1 MIWGKRLIW
10 LMVIIELINARPSYD
25 IETGKTI
32 KELKN
37 GISYMDI
44 NGDNIKDLIVVG
56 DFVTPWGGNIYTAY
70 SFYQKTPEGK
80 LLYIPIEGEKGT
92 EAVVYTHSKIGGCN
106 VKKEI
111 TKIST
116 VRLINTES
124 GTYLVFAE
132 KNCKEDINKFISD
145 KCFVKVKVFRYDY
158 EDKMFRKYKSLD
170 VKRLFCDAEEVFG
183 DSKVLHEI
191 FYLLKGGN

>member
-111 TKIST
+111 T
-116 VRLINTES
+116 
-124 GTYLVFAE
+124 
-132 KNCKEDINKFISD
+132 
-145 KCFVKVKVFRYDY
+145 
-158 EDKMFRKYKSLD
+158 
-170 VKRLFCDAEEVFG
+170 
-183 DSKVLHEI
+183 
-191 FYLLKGGN
+191 

>member
-70 SFYQKTPEGK
+70 SFYQKNQKPRGNGK
-80 LLYIPIEGEKGT
+80 
-92 EAVVYTHSKIGGCN
+92 
-106 VKKEI
+106 
-111 TKIST
+111 ST
-116 VRLINTES
+116 YGNPTS
-124 GTYLVFAE
+124 GILARF
-132 KNCKEDINKFISD
+132 
-145 KCFVKVKVFRYDY
+145 
-158 EDKMFRKYKSLD
+158 
-170 VKRLFCDAEEVFG
+170 
-183 DSKVLHEI
+183 
-191 FYLLKGGN
+191 